1 LALILT
7 LSQGL
12 WADGAPYNAWKNGSG
27 CSLGVFNSLG
37 DTLPHQEQIGQFATY
52 SGPGEGYVA
61 AATIGTSL
69 TVAGIPGGAVIV
81 AAWLEQTGSW
91 YPSCCGTGNDGG
103 NDPTTATGTFAG
115 SGVAGPVVGVGDF
128 VRQWNNPIF
137 GIDNNHNWS
146 EGVYNARFDVT
157 ALVTGNGTYSLTEQ
171 PTGAGSDQMVPMS
184 TLFVVYSVPA
194 SVNVGAVALADGLF
208 YWHPNPG
215 DDVPPGP
222 GEINDGNRPM
232 PVTMNWSCAGGAA
245 AICDAA
251 TTKFTRSG
259 AIDCTCGHSSYT
271 DELLPPGTL
280 STAAS
285 QGTPLWQSGP
295 VLGNQPDLVTYSAPA
310 GGFNVGDSQL
320 SWDLGGNSTSKTTYW
335 VQALAFSH
343 SCPLVAPT
351 ISVTPSRTATPAIT
365 PTLTLTATP
374 TLTLTGTPSRTATAT
389 PTATPTP
396 TVTLTDTPTVT
407 LTDTPTVTLTDTPTR
422 TPTPT
427 ATPTDTVTLT
437 PTPSVT
443 ATPTPT
449 RTVTVTA
456 TPTLT
461 PSASPTGTPTPTA
474 TPTGTPTDTRT
485 LTLTATPTPT
495 PTDTITLTA
504 TPTATITPTPTV
516 TDTISPGP
524 SPTDTVTPTAT
535 PTRTSTPTFTWTVT
549 ATPTATPTR
558 TLTVTATATPTGTAT
573 PTDTPTHS
581 VTATPTSTPTS
592 TGTPTITP
600 TATVTDTLS
609 PGPSPTD
616 TVTPTAT
623 PTGTLSFTAS
633 DTPSATATLTATPTQ
648 TASSTATVT
657 GSDTATVTAT
667 ASATAVASPTDTPTV
682 TDTASDTP
690 TLTVTRT
697 ATSSPT
703 PTSSLTASPSSSAT
717 PTATASATI
726 TCTPVPLPYRVSVTI
741 YNEAGEVVRQVFN
754 GAAASQP
761 NGLTA
766 LQQPL
771 AAGGG
776 LLLNVLGGGNGLSAL
791 EWDLDNNNGQPVSGG
806 MYYVKVQTIDPY
818 GNVTAYS
825 QAVPVLPPASSDSL
839 SIYNSAGELV
849 RQIQLPAGLSP
860 LSDFSV
866 AGLTVGSSGPDA
878 GVTAVS
884 FTLKGAAGATS
895 TWGWDGRNSVGQ
907 PVASG
912 VYLVRLVHS
921 ALGQATTV
929 KTLSVTLLAVPGSAA
944 ELSLS
949 QARVGPQPWL
959 GGGGPQGALKA
970 QYPALPGLAVEA
982 RLYDLAGE
990 LVGQGA
996 DPQGTGTLELTT
1008 GPLAGG
1014 IYVLKLQAFQGQA
1027 ALARRMV
1034 KVAVAR

>member
-1 LALILT
+1 
-7 LSQGL
+7 
-12 WADGAPYNAWKNGSG
+12 
-27 CSLGVFNSLG
+27 
-37 DTLPHQEQIGQFATY
+37 
-52 SGPGEGYVA
+52 
-61 AATIGTSL
+61 
-69 TVAGIPGGAVIV
+69 
-81 AAWLEQTGSW
+81 
-91 YPSCCGTGNDGG
+91 
-103 NDPTTATGTFAG
+103 
-115 SGVAGPVVGVGDF
+115 
-128 VRQWNNPIF
+128 
-137 GIDNNHNWS
+137 
-146 EGVYNARFDVT
+146 
-157 ALVTGNGTYSLTEQ
+157 
-171 PTGAGSDQMVPMS
+171 
-184 TLFVVYSVPA
+184 
-194 SVNVGAVALADGLF
+194 
-208 YWHPNPG
+208 
-215 DDVPPGP
+215 
-222 GEINDGNRPM
+222 
-232 PVTMNWSCAGGAA
+232 
-245 AICDAA
+245 
-251 TTKFTRSG
+251 
-259 AIDCTCGHSSYT
+259 
-271 DELLPPGTL
+271 
-280 STAAS
+280 
-285 QGTPLWQSGP
+285 
-295 VLGNQPDLVTYSAPA
+295 
-310 GGFNVGDSQL
+310 
-320 SWDLGGNSTSKTTYW
+320 
-335 VQALAFSH
+335 
-343 SCPLVAPT
+343 
-351 ISVTPSRTATPAIT
+351 
-365 PTLTLTATP
+365 
-374 TLTLTGTPSRTATAT
+374 
-389 PTATPTP
+389 
-396 TVTLTDTPTVT
+396 
-407 LTDTPTVTLTDTPTR
+407 
-422 TPTPT
+422 
-427 ATPTDTVTLT
+427 
-437 PTPSVT
+437 
-443 ATPTPT
+443 
-449 RTVTVTA
+449 
-456 TPTLT
+456 
-461 PSASPTGTPTPTA
+461 
-474 TPTGTPTDTRT
+474 
-485 LTLTATPTPT
+485 
-495 PTDTITLTA
+495 
-504 TPTATITPTPTV
+504 
-516 TDTISPGP
+516 
-524 SPTDTVTPTAT
+524 
-535 PTRTSTPTFTWTVT
+535 
-549 ATPTATPTR
+549 
-558 TLTVTATATPTGTAT
+558 
-573 PTDTPTHS
+573 
-581 VTATPTSTPTS
+581 
-592 TGTPTITP
+592 
-600 TATVTDTLS
+600 
-609 PGPSPTD
+609 
-616 TVTPTAT
+616 
-623 PTGTLSFTAS
+623 
-633 DTPSATATLTATPTQ
+633 
-648 TASSTATVT
+648 
-657 GSDTATVTAT
+657 
-667 ASATAVASPTDTPTV
+667 
-682 TDTASDTP
+682 
-690 TLTVTRT
+690 
-697 ATSSPT
+697 
-703 PTSSLTASPSSSAT
+703 
-717 PTATASATI
+717 
-726 TCTPVPLPYRVSVTI
+726 VTI